1 MVEYYTHIIWS
12 LNYSVSFGDHLAW
25 QDGLDLEV
33 GALASG
39 REQRPG
45 RSSEALPAGPESPG
59 CSARPGPNRGHASC
73 CEDGTSRVA
82 PARHHEG
89 EGNQP
94 GLSELLRSSQLREHK
109 DPRGPVYPLSV
120 LGFFLCFFA

>member
-39 REQRPG
+39 LSHLSLNLVPATNCRPG
-45 RSSEALPAGPESPG
+45 VSQAG
-59 CSARPGPNRGHASC
+59 
-73 CEDGTSRVA
+73 
-82 PARHHEG
+82 
-89 EGNQP
+89 
-94 GLSELLRSSQLREHK
+94 
-109 DPRGPVYPLSV
+109 
-120 LGFFLCFFA
+120 